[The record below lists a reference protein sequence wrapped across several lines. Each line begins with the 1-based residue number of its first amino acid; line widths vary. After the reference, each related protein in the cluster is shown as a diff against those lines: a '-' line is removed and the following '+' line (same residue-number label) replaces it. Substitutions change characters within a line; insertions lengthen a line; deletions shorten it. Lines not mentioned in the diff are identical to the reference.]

1 MYSGP
6 DATEICCIGTHGSV
20 LKMLIID
27 IFGRTDVG
35 TVREHNEDNFLV
47 LNIETRNRSLLPENR
62 SHRLP
67 SHGSVFAVCDGMGGA
82 AAGEVASQIAVD
94 SIFQKMCENP
104 PPSGRRELAR
114 RLFDALDF
122 ANAGIWEAAQQNR
135 QQTGMGTTCTAA
147 ALMDGIL
154 LLAQVGDSRAYLVRS
169 GRIMQLTKDQ
179 TLLGRLLELGQLT
192 PEEAARFEH
201 NHVILQA
208 LGVRSQ
214 VEPVLTVVE
223 LRQNDRLLL
232 CSDGLNDALTD
243 EHILSIVLNTPD
255 HDPVEVCKALTQA
268 ACDNHAHDNVTVIF
282 CRFAGDLPPA
292 SPDPPPYIEIPRDQV
307 DTHALLD
314 ALPEDDS
321 PEVTQVFGSY
331 KLQITL
337 ADPKQK

>member
-1 MYSGP
+1 
-6 DATEICCIGTHGSV
+6 
-20 LKMLIID
+20 MLIID
-27 IFGRTDVG
+27 TFGRTDVG

-47 LNIETRNRSLLPENR
+47 LNIETQNRSLLPENR
-62 SHRLP
+62 VHRLP
-67 SHGSVFAVCDGMGGA
+67 SRGSVFAVCDGMGGA

-104 PPSGRRELAR
+104 LPFDRRTLAK
-114 RLFDALDF
+114 RLFEALDF
-122 ANAGIWEAAQQNR
+122 ANAGIWEAAQKNR
-135 QQTGMGTTCTAA
+135 QQSGMGTTCTAA
-147 ALMDGIL
+147 AMVDGIL
-154 LLAQVGDSRAYLVRS
+154 LLAQVGDSRAYLIRG
-169 GRIMQLTKDQ
+169 GRIVQLTKDQ

-192 PEEAARFEH
+192 KEEAAHFEH

-214 VEPVLTVVE
+214 VEPVLSVVE

-243 EHILSIVLNTPD
+243 EQILSIVLSTPE

-282 CRFAGDLPPA
+282 CRFSGDLPAPSA
-292 SPDPPPYIEIPRDQV
+292 DPPPYIEIPRDQV
-307 DTHALLD
+307 DSHALLECVAQD
-314 ALPEDDS
+314 ED

-331 KLQITL
+331 ILQQVTQMDI
-337 ADPKQK
+337 KQK